1 MQVKGSMEDINIG
14 VIGGSGLYTMSDLKN
29 ITEVIV
35 ETPFGMPSDNI
46 VVGELDGRQ
55 VAFLARHSRGHRINP
70 TNIPYRANIYALKKL
85 GVKIIIS
92 SSACGSM
99 KEEYGI
105 GDIVIIDQYIDR
117 TRHRADTFFDEGIV
131 VHIPFGNPVCI
142 KLRDILYKIGEEAGA
157 RIHKGG
163 TYLNMEGPQF
173 STKAESLLYRSW
185 GVDVIGMTSLT
196 EARLAREAEICY
208 ASIAT
213 VTDYDCW
220 YEGEEHV
227 TADMIA
233 EVIGKNSAM
242 AQKIIKNAVKEI
254 GTEIPEC
261 SCREAIKTSILTS
274 PGAVREDIKKK
285 LNLIIG
291 KYIK

>member
-1 MQVKGSMEDINIG
+1 MEDINIG
-14 VIGGSGLYTMSDLKN
+14 VIGGSGLYSMADLKN

-46 VVGELDGRQ
+46 VVGELDGHQ
-55 VAFLARHSRGHRINP
+55 VAFLARHGRGHRINP

-85 GVKIIIS
+85 GVRLIIS
-92 SSACGSM
+92 ASACGSM
-99 KEEYGI
+99 KEEYKI
-105 GDIVIIDQYIDR
+105 GDIVVIDQYIDR
-117 TRHRADTFFDEGIV
+117 TKHRRDTFFEDGIV
-131 VHIPFGNPVCI
+131 IHVPFAHPTCSSI
-142 KLRDILYKIGEEAGA
+142 MKILFKSGKEAGA
-157 RIHKGG
+157 GIHLGG

-208 ASIAT
+208 AAIAT

-233 EVIGKNSAM
+233 EVIRKNSAM
-242 AQKIIKNAVKEI
+242 AQRIIKDTVKTI

-261 SCREAIKTSILTS
+261 GCREALKTSILTS
-274 PGAVREDIKKK
+274 PGAVREDTKKK
-285 LNLIIG
+285 LNIIIG

>member
-1 MQVKGSMEDINIG
+1 MKGSMEDINIG
-14 VIGGSGLYTMSDLKN
+14 VIGGSGLYTMTDLKN
-29 ITEVIV
+29 VTEVIV

-46 VVGELDGRQ
+46 VVGELEGQQ
-55 VAFLARHSRGHRINP
+55 VAFLARHGRGHRISP
-70 TNIPYRANIYALKKL
+70 TNIPYRANIYAMKKL
-85 GVKIIIS
+85 GVKMIIS

-99 KEEYGI
+99 KEEYHV
-105 GDIVIIDQYIDR
+105 GDLVAIDQYIDR

-131 VHIPFGNPVCI
+131 VHIPFGNPVCNTLCDMI
-142 KLRDILYKIGEEAGA
+142 YRIGKEAGA

-173 STKAESLLYRSW
+173 STKAESLLYRQW

-208 ASIAT
+208 AAIAT

-227 TADMIA
+227 TADVIV

-242 AQKIIKNAVKEI
+242 AQKIIKNTVKET

-274 PGAVREDIKKK
+274 PGAIREDIKKK

>member
-1 MQVKGSMEDINIG
+1 MKGSMEDINIG
-14 VIGGSGLYTMSDLKN
+14 VIGGSGLYSMADLRN

-46 VVGELDGRQ
+46 VVGELDGHQ
-55 VAFLARHSRGHRINP
+55 VAFLARHGRDHRINP

-85 GVKIIIS
+85 GVRLIIS
-92 SSACGSM
+92 ASACGSM
-99 KEEYGI
+99 KEEYKI
-105 GDIVIIDQYIDR
+105 GDIVVIDQYIDR
-117 TRHRADTFFDEGIV
+117 TRHRDDTFFDEGIV
-131 VHIPFGNPVCI
+131 VHIPFGDPICKNLRE
-142 KLRDILYKIGEEAGA
+142 KLFFAGEKAGA
-157 RIHKGG
+157 KIHMCG

-208 ASIAT
+208 AAIAT

-227 TADMIA
+227 TADIIV
-233 EVIGKNSAM
+233 EVIRKNSAM
-242 AQKIIKNAVKEI
+242 AQKIIKSAVKAI
-254 GTEIPEC
+254 GMEIPDC
-261 SCREAIKTSILTS
+261 DCREALRTSILTAPS
-274 PGAVREDIKKK
+274 AVREDIKKK
-285 LNLIIG
+285 LNIIIG

>member
-1 MQVKGSMEDINIG
+1 MKGSMEDINIG

-29 ITEVIV
+29 VTEVIV

-46 VVGELDGRQ
+46 VVGELDGFQ
-55 VAFLARHSRGHRINP
+55 VAFLARHGRGHRISP
-70 TNIPYRANIYALKKL
+70 TNIPYRANIYAMKKL
-85 GVKIIIS
+85 GVKMIIS

-99 KEEYGI
+99 KEEYHV
-105 GDIVIIDQYIDR
+105 GDLVAIDQYIDR

-131 VHIPFGNPVCI
+131 VHIPFGNPVCNT
-142 KLRDILYKIGEEAGA
+142 LCDIIYKIGKEAGA

-173 STKAESLLYRSW
+173 STKAESLLYRQW

-208 ASIAT
+208 GAIAT

-242 AQKIIKNAVKEI
+242 AQRIIKDTVRTI
-254 GTEIPEC
+254 GAEIPEC

-285 LNLIIG
+285 LNIIIG
-291 KYIK
+291 KYTK

>member
-1 MQVKGSMEDINIG
+1 MKGSMEDINIG

-142 KLRDILYKIGEEAGA
+142 KLRDILYKIGKEAGA

-227 TADMIA
+227 TIEKIM
-233 EVIGKNSAM
+233 EVIRKNSEM
-242 AQKIIKNAVKEI
+242 AQTIIKHAVKEI
-254 GTEIPEC
+254 GSEVPEC
-261 SCREAIKTSILTS
+261 DCREALKTSITTS
-274 PGAVREDIKKK
+274 PGAIREDIKKK

>member
-1 MQVKGSMEDINIG
+1 MEDINIG
-14 VIGGSGLYTMSDLKN
+14 VIGGSGLYSMSDLKN

-46 VVGELDGRQ
+46 VVGELDGHQ
-55 VAFLARHSRGHRINP
+55 VAFLARHGRGHRISP
-70 TNIPYRANIYALKKL
+70 TNIPYRANIYAMKKL

-99 KEEYGI
+99 KEEYKV
-105 GDIVIIDQYIDR
+105 GDIVAVDQYIDR

-131 VHIPFGNPVCI
+131 VHIPFAHPACNT
-142 KLRDILYKIGEEAGA
+142 LRDIIYKIGKDAGA

-173 STKAESLLYRSW
+173 STKAESLLYRKW
-185 GVDVIGMTSLT
+185 DVDVIGMTSLT

-208 ASIAT
+208 AAIAT

-227 TADMIA
+227 TTDMILD
-233 EVIGKNSAM
+233 VIRKNSAM
-242 AQKIIKNAVKEI
+242 AQKIIKNTVKEI
-254 GTEIPEC
+254 GTEIPDC
-261 SCREAIKTSILTS
+261 SCREALKTSIATS
-274 PGAVREDIKKK
+274 PGAVREDTKKK
-285 LNLIIG
+285 LNIIIG